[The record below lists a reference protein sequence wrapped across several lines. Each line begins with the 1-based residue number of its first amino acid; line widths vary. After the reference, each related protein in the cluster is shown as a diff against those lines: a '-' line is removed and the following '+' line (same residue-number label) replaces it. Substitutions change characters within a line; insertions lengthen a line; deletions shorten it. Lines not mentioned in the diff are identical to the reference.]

1 MRSAP
6 ASSAS
11 DAAPDNGASF
21 TVTNASSATSP
32 APGHDPVI
40 RPRDEHC
47 ISRKNICDEALK
59 VLYRLQRSGHEAYL
73 VGGGVRDLLLG
84 RRPKDFDVSTEA
96 TPQAIKK
103 LFRNCWLIGRR
114 FRLAHIRF
122 GDLVIETSTFRQRPD
137 PEANGNGNG
146 NSNGGGD
153 EADEGDEDEEGDL
166 LVRDDNT
173 FGTAE
178 EDAFRRDFTINGLFY
193 DPSEFTVIDY
203 VGGLEDLEHR
213 LIRTIGEPE
222 VRFQEDPVRMLR
234 AVRFAA
240 RLGFTIEEET
250 YAAITAHHGELVK
263 ASPPRLL
270 EETGRL
276 FAYGAGAAAIR
287 LAHETGLLQHI
298 LPCVSAFLDEAGD
311 DACAKYY
318 AYLEALDAMQADAD
332 EVNLPL
338 TFSTL
343 AYPLVLHDLGD
354 VEDGSRRFNQ
364 VMRPLVNRLA
374 EVLPIPRRLR
384 EEMRLILNAQDR
396 FTARRRRRFNKQK
409 FAARNFFPDALALHE
424 FAVTIEDLDRDS
436 LDRWREIFEST
447 PAGRKRKASDG
458 NKEEGAA
465 DEAPPAAEGEHDD
478 ADDVDDGTD
487 DDAEGKAS
495 PNRRSSRRRRGRR
508 GGRRRRKKRDSDT
521 EMEEQGDAPPPTA
534 DEDSAATGGDSAVT
548 AETNEKEIASSG
560 AASDGSGPGDEDDEG
575 DGKSRKRSRRSR
587 RKRSRKKADDGDGG
601 DEMPGASAG
610 SDLPSETEK
619 PSTASDEEGTD
630 GEDGGDDGSG
640 KGKRRRN
647 TKRSR
652 RKNQFRDNHG
662 MLGRDDTPVDGKAIL
677 SEGEALETSHWLDEI

>member
-1 MRSAP
+1 M
-6 ASSAS
+6 
-11 DAAPDNGASF
+11 
-21 TVTNASSATSP
+21 
-32 APGHDPVI
+32 I

-84 RRPKDFDVSTEA
+84 RTPKDFDVSTEA
-96 TPQAIKK
+96 TPQEIKK
-103 LFRNCWLIGRR
+103 LFRNCWMIGRR

-146 NSNGGGD
+146 SGNSDGGGD
-153 EADEGDEDEEGDL
+153 DGDGDEEGEEGDL

-173 FGTAE
+173 FGSAE

-250 YAAITAHHGELVK
+250 YAAITAHHGELIK

-318 AYLEALDAMQADAD
+318 AYLEALDATQTDAD

-343 AYPLVLHDLGD
+343 AYPLVLHELGGA
-354 VEDGSRRFNQ
+354 EDGSRRFNQ

-409 FAARNFFPDALALHE
+409 FAARSFFPDALALHE
-424 FAVTIEDLDRDS
+424 FAVAIEDLDRDS

-447 PAGRKRKASDG
+447 SAGRKRNASDG
-458 NKEEGAA
+458 KKEADGA
-465 DEAPPAAEGEHDD
+465 DEASADAEDEPDD
-478 ADDVDDGTD
+478 ADDGKE

-508 GGRRRRKKRDSDT
+508 GGRRRRKKRDGDT
-521 EMEEQGDAPPPTA
+521 ETEEQGDAPSSTV
-534 DEDSAATGGDSAVT
+534 DKDSAATGSDPAVT
-548 AETNEKEIASSG
+548 AETDEKETAPSG
-560 AASDGSGPGDEDDEG
+560 AASDGAGDEDDG
-575 DGKSRKRSRRSR
+575 SDDKSQKRSRRSRRSR
-587 RKRSRKKADDGDGG
+587 RKRSRKKTDDGAGG
-601 DEMPGASAG
+601 DETPDASAEG
-610 SDLPSETEK
+610 DSPSETET
-619 PSTASDEEGTD
+619 PPTASDEEDTD
-630 GEDGGDDGSG
+630 GEGGGDGGSG

-677 SEGEALETSHWLDEI
+677 SEEEALDTSHWLDEI